1 MNDKYQIP
9 LGLQSVKNEKQLMFN
24 EGTLNNF
31 SLHIDSH
38 IQNHVFNIDTNE
50 SQINYQSSMSDGR
63 RGSRP
68 IRKSIKNSSKN
79 KRNKSQKF
87 KN

>member
-50 SQINYQSSMSDGR
+50 TQIDDQSYMNGGSQS
-63 RGSRP
+63 
-68 IRKSIKNSSKN
+68 RKSIKNNSRN
-79 KRNKSQKF
+79 KKNKSQKI

>member
-24 EGTLNNF
+24 EGSLNNF

-38 IQNHVFNIDTNE
+38 IQNHVFNINTNE
-50 SQINYQSSMSDGR
+50 SQIDDQSSMDGGN
-63 RGSRP
+63 GSRP
-68 IRKSIKNSSKN
+68 LRKSIKNSLKN
-79 KRNKSQKF
+79 KKNKSQKI

>member
-24 EGTLNNF
+24 DGTLNNF

-50 SQINYQSSMSDGR
+50 SQIDDQSSMNGGS
-63 RGSRP
+63 GSRNP
-68 IRKSIKNSSKN
+68 RKSIKNSLKN
-79 KRNKSQKF
+79 KKNKSQKI